1 MSTRRKRYR
10 GPRPFY
16 SRDGFVIFHGD
27 AAEVLPTLPRGVAH
41 LMVTDPP
48 YGVKYQS
55 GRKDRTRDRI
65 HGDDDAS
72 FVPGVLE
79 LAVRGP
85 MRKSRHVYIFGPESL
100 TPESIGGRA
109 ELIWDKEVVTM
120 GDLTRS
126 WSNTYERITFGVIT
140 LSPGER
146 AKGGGALAARMRQG
160 SVLRVWS
167 PRGSS
172 AKHHPTAKPVALLR
186 RLIESSSLMGER
198 VLDPFMGSGSTLVAA
213 AVEGRIG
220 DRRPLLSDGGR
231 STRSN
236 AGPTR
241 STGKGDQVTERM
253 RAAVKAVVNAWT
265 VSGPHPEYHRFEQAR
280 LGRKWPTLQTAITNL
295 VHAHDTEAA
304 AAANGPVLTPA
315 ERIERI
321 VSRSRKLIRDLEGS
335 DSLPSISY
343 AIGIC
348 DDLDIAL
355 RDLEAA
361 S

>member
-55 GRKDRTRDRI
+55 GMKRKDRTWDRI

-72 FVPGVLE
+72 FVPDVLE

-100 TPESIGGRA
+100 VPQSIGGRA
-109 ELIWDKEVVTM
+109 ELIWDKEVGVM
-120 GDLTRS
+120 GDLSRS
-126 WSNTYERITFGVIT
+126 WSSTYERITFGVIT

-146 AKGGGALAARMRQG
+146 QKGRGNLAARLRQG
-160 SVLRVWS
+160 SVLRCWS
-167 PRGSS
+167 PRGPS

-186 RLIESSSLMGER
+186 RLIESSSNVGER

-213 AVEGRIG
+213 AVEGRLGVGIELD
-220 DRRPLLSDGGR
+220 DR
-231 STRSN
+231 
-236 AGPTR
+236 
-241 STGKGDQVTERM
+241 
-253 RAAVKAVVNAWT
+253 
-265 VSGPHPEYHRFEQAR
+265 YC
-280 LGRKWPTLQTAITNL
+280 QTAADRLDRTL
-295 VHAHDTEAA
+295 DLL
-304 AAANGPVLTPA
+304 GPLA
-315 ERIERI
+315 KEI
-321 VSRSRKLIRDLEGS
+321 K
-335 DSLPSISY
+335 
-343 AIGIC
+343 
-348 DDLDIAL
+348 
-355 RDLEAA
+355 
-361 S
+361 